1 VEFLNLRYQTASID
15 DMNILIKTR
24 IQVLRA
30 ANKLADDVDMS
41 VIEHESYD
49 YYKDS
54 LVNGTHIAY
63 LVYNDSIFVGAG
75 GVSFYRVMPTY
86 ENPTGEKAYIMNMY
100 TVPQYRKQGIAI
112 RMLDYLVKEAKAR
125 NVTFISLEATAMG
138 KPLYEKYG
146 FVEMENEMCL
156 PIL

>member
-1 VEFLNLRYQTASID
+1 VTFLNLRYQTASID
-15 DMNILIKTR
+15 NLAVLIKTR

-30 ANKLADDVDMS
+30 ANKLADEVDMS
-41 VIEHESYD
+41 MIEQESYH

-54 LVNGTHIAY
+54 LTNGTHIAY
-63 LVYNDSIFVGAG
+63 LVYKDALLVGAG

-100 TVPQYRKQGIAI
+100 TIPQYRKQGIAI
-112 RMLDYLVKEAKAR
+112 KMLDYLVKESKAR
-125 NVTFISLEATAMG
+125 NVTFISLEATEMG

>member
-30 ANKLADDVDMS
+30 ANKLADVVDMS

-146 FVEMENEMCL
+146 FVGMENEMCL

>member
-1 VEFLNLRYQTASID
+1 MTFLNLRYQTASID
-15 DMNILIKTR
+15 NLAVLIKTR

-30 ANKLADDVDMS
+30 ANKLADEVDMS
-41 VIEHESYD
+41 VIEQESYH
-49 YYKDS
+49 YYKDN
-54 LVNGTHIAY
+54 LTNGTHIAY
-63 LVYNDSIFVGAG
+63 LVYKDALLVGAG

-100 TVPQYRKQGIAI
+100 TIPQYRKQGIAI
-112 RMLDYLVKEAKAR
+112 KMLDYLVKESKAR
-125 NVTFISLEATAMG
+125 NVTFISLEATEMG